1 MKALFALS
9 GIASVILFTP
19 FGKDFFFRGGLRWLY
34 VLLFSASV
42 SFFFVPAVRLIA
54 IRFKM
59 LDIPAERKVHAEP
72 TPLLGGLVVYLGTV
86 TAFLSNQI
94 FDDQSLAIL
103 SSGTILV
110 LVGVI
115 NDKREIP
122 ASIRLLI
129 QIAITFFII
138 KSGILLTLFP
148 SESVFG
154 ASVNIFLTI
163 LWVVGITN
171 SMNFFDGMDG
181 LASGLS
187 IITAFFMGIIASM
200 GVQPILGWMAV
211 AILGACLG
219 FLPYNFRIKG
229 PATIFLGESGSTF
242 LGFILSVLA
251 IKGEWS
257 ENNPLVSLTAPL
269 LIFSIFIYD
278 TIYITVSRVV
288 EGKVKSVKE
297 WIDYV
302 GKDHLHHR
310 VDALLQGKKKAVIL
324 IYFLAISLGLTAL
337 LIRRATTEMAI
348 ILILQAVVILGVVT
362 ILEREG
368 NKRIK
373 NVK

>member
-1 MKALFALS
+1 MKALFVLS

-19 FGKDFFFRGGLRWLY
+19 YGKDFFFRGGFRWLY
-34 VLLFSASV
+34 VLLFSASL
-42 SFFFVPAVRLIA
+42 SFFIVPAVRLIA

-59 LDIPAERKVHAEP
+59 IDIPAERKVHAEP
-72 TPLLGGLVVYLGTV
+72 TPLLGGLAVYLGTV
-86 TAFLSNQI
+86 SAFLSNQI
-94 FDDQSLAIL
+94 VDDQSLSIL
-103 SSGTILV
+103 SSGAILV

-138 KSGILLTLFP
+138 KSGVLLTLFP

-187 IITAFFMGIIASM
+187 IITAFFIGIIAFM
-200 GVQPILGWMAV
+200 GAQPILGWMAI
-211 AILGACLG
+211 AILGASLG

-242 LGFILSVLA
+242 LGFILSALA

-278 TIYITVSRVV
+278 TIYITVARVI

-310 VDALLQGKKKAVIL
+310 MDALLQGKKKAVIL

-337 LIRRATTEMAI
+337 LIRRVTTEMAI

-373 NVK
+373 NVE